1 VELKRYDRKLKH
13 YTDQRLVRAPVHYPK
28 KDCKESVFV
37 NHETLKELVHHP
49 DVIYFTVIPII
60 KLNDEEI
67 YAVGMRSKRAG
78 IKHLDIKYS
87 VIY

>member
-13 YTDQRLVRAPVHYPK
+13 YADTRLMRAPVHYPRRE
-28 KDCKESVFV
+28 CKESVFV
-37 NHETLKELVHHP
+37 NYETLQQLKHHP

-60 KLNDEEI
+60 KLNDENI